1 MAAAIVWSQKALDDI
16 DAIADYIGRDSPY
29 HAQRVVEM
37 LYELGDGIA
46 AHPQAGRVVP
56 EMENPQVRERFV
68 YSYRVLYEISAAQI
82 DILAV
87 IHGRRLLESIEDR
100 LA

>member
-1 MAAAIVWSQKALDDI
+1 MAAAVVWSQAAIQDI
-16 DAIADYIGRDSPY
+16 EAIAEYISRDSPY
-29 HAQRVVEM
+29 HAQCVVER
-37 LYELGDGIA
+37 LYELGDAIA
-46 AHPQAGRVVP
+46 EHPQAGRILA
-56 EMENPQVRERFV
+56 ELENPQVRERFV
-68 YSYRVLYEISAAQI
+68 YSYRVLYEIDSAQI